1 MAECA
6 IINNKRISSN
16 MKKER
21 TIMKKLL
28 ALLLVLC
35 MVVSLTACADKDEGP
50 AYDGTDAPPVVEAAP
65 EAEAAPVEEAKDYSG
80 YTIRIYSNSNSTERS
95 TWLINEAKDAGFTI
109 SIDDNTVI
117 SGDVAAIQAAN
128 ENKDGDILFG
138 LNETRW
144 SQVVNGE
151 YENLSL
157 TEWTPSWANEV
168 GEYAYE
174 GKAYG
179 LVIQNVLMLYRTD
192 EYGTNGE
199 TLSFEHWADIVDCGY
214 TWYRQNKVGGTTN
227 TNINSAMLYA
237 FVDPSSP
244 AGGISVDGWK
254 TLWNY
259 CANGKTGGSDYKYG
273 FVPLN
278 KGDVQVSSFYSSSLY
293 GQIDAAA
300 EGSENPLKGTMAP
313 ENWALV
319 EIEDG
324 TYYIAEYLGILNKA
338 GRTAEET
345 EAVMAFAEW
354 FGSAEVQAAWGEEF
368 DSYPCNQAAVKIL
381 YPDGIPGIYELKNF
395 ALKEIEGT
403 GMTYAEYV
411 AAHITEWTNIQT
423 NLGFFWADDASAAA
437 EPAWDTLDW
446 AALTQSAGE

>member
-21 TIMKKLL
+21 NIMKKLL

-65 EAEAAPVEEAKDYSG
+65 EAEAAPAEEAKDYSG

-174 GKAYG
+174 GNAYG

-300 EGSENPLKGTMAP
+300 EGSEIPLKGTMAP

-395 ALKEIEGT
+395 ALNEIEGT

-446 AALTQSAGE
+446 AALTQSAG